1 MYAPLLRQRSLARR
15 DDGIWSFMGRTDC
28 TLWFKGNGIKLKVV
42 LHISSSSRKWCRD
55 RSGGSSIADEVKE
68 KLVLDIMKMVLV
80 VALVSFPPIYIGGRG
95 ACLKTGG
102 VFDGPRD
109 RCNIISIGWT

>member
-1 MYAPLLRQRSLARR
+1 
-15 DDGIWSFMGRTDC
+15 MGRIDS
-28 TLWFKGNGIKLKVV
+28 TLWFKGNGVKSEAVLK
-42 LHISSSSRKWCRD
+42 ISPSSLKWCRD

-80 VALVSFPPIYIGGRG
+80 VALVSLPLVSIGRRG
-95 ACLKTGG
+95 VDLEIGG
-102 VFDGPRD
+102 VFDGPGG